1 MSLLKDWL
9 NLFAVSVSATVSA
22 AISFFCHDTNNLN
35 AANSEMLRVNT
46 FVNFLLSFIENRENK
61 QAGEEIHS
69 FSSLKLSK
77 YFWTELGMIPKNTLS
92 QKRSLH

>member
-1 MSLLKDWL
+1 MPQSLQQYLR
-9 NLFAVSVSATVSA
+9 
-22 AISFFCHDTNNLN
+22 SFFCHDVTNLN
-35 AANSEMLRVNT
+35 AANSEMFRANT
-46 FVNFLLSFIENRENK
+46 FVNFLLSFMVNRENK

-77 YFWTELGMIPKNTLS
+77 HFLTELGMILKDTLL